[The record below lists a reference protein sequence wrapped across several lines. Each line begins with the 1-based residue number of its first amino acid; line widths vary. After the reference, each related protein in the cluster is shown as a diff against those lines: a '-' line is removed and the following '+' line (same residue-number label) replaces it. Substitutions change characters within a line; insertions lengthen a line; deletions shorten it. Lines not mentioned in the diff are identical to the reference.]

1 MAKKG
6 LGKGLGSFFE
16 SEDIPSITEEI
27 TKEPQS
33 ATEVALTNIEPNKN
47 QPRRTF
53 DKEKLQTLA
62 DSIKEQGLI
71 QPIVVTK
78 QQNGR
83 YMIVAGERRWRAAKL
98 AGLKKVSV
106 VIKEYTPTQIAQI
119 ALIENLQREDLNPI
133 EEALA
138 YRSLLEEYSLTQE
151 QVSKVSSKSRSA
163 IANSIRLLSLDDE
176 IQKLVISGE
185 ISGGHARALL
195 SVENKKDRE
204 AIAKRIIDEDLS
216 VRQTENIANAIKKAK
231 PKKDK
236 PSSSDDVYKIE
247 LERIQEKL
255 CSGFGTKVKI
265 TSGKKKG
272 KIEIEY
278 YGNDDLERILG
289 ILNI

>member
-16 SEDIPSITEEI
+16 NEDIPSITEEI

-33 ATEVALTNIEPNKN
+33 TTEVALTKIEPNKN

-53 DKEKLQTLA
+53 DKEKLQALA

-78 QQNGR
+78 QANGR

-98 AGLKKVSV
+98 AGLKNVSV

-151 QVSKVSSKSRSA
+151 QVSAVSGKSRSA
-163 IANSIRLLSLDDE
+163 VANSIRLLSLDEE
-176 IQKLVISGE
+176 IQKLVISGK
-185 ISGGHARALL
+185 ISSGHARALL

-216 VRQTENIANAIKKAK
+216 VRQTESIANALKKAK

-236 PSSSDDVYKIE
+236 PSLSDDVYKIE

-265 TSGKKKG
+265 TGGKKKG

-278 YGNDDLERILG
+278 YGNDDLDRILG